1 MHRVLS
7 VALGAMLVSTSVD
20 LAARAS
26 QAAVATR
33 AVYPS
38 VAPSVPGTVSKGQK
52 VVSRLLP
59 GTRPNVL
66 ARIQGNALSSTNG
79 PLANALVRM
88 RDARSGRIVET
99 QITDRSG
106 LFEFTAVEPGSYI
119 VEIIGND
126 QTILAASQMLNVN
139 AGEAISAVVKL
150 PFRVPPVASVL
161 GDTTPSAVA
170 VMAAAASAQVLAARA
185 TTATSPGGN

>member
-1 MHRVLS
+1 MVSMHRVLS

-26 QAAVATR
+26 QAAVAAR
-33 AVYPS
+33 A
-38 VAPSVPGTVSKGQK
+38 VAPSVQETVSQGQK

-59 GTRPNVL
+59 GTRQNVL

-79 PLANALVRM
+79 PLPNALVRL

-106 LFEFTAVEPGSYI
+106 LFEFKAVEPGSYI
-119 VEIIGND
+119 VEIVGND
-126 QTILAASQMLNVN
+126 RTILAASQMLNVN

-150 PFRVPPVASVL
+150 PFRVPPFASVL